1 MRQSLTCNHEKGET
15 MKRTFAFVACTVAV
29 LGAAAF
35 AQAPA
40 AAPPA
45 SVKVLAIGT
54 ISAAAGQ
61 ETPALLQQQVRDTVN
76 LYLDGRIEHWFA
88 RQDRAGVVLLLN
100 IRTAD
105 EARAALADL
114 PLVKANILTFELI
127 PVGPLMPLRVL
138 LKPQP

>member
-1 MRQSLTCNHEKGET
+1 
-15 MKRTFAFVACTVAV
+15 MKRMIAFVACSITV
-29 LGAAAF
+29 LGAAAL
-35 AQAPA
+35 AQAPAAAPPA

-54 ISAAAGQ
+54 IKAAPGQ

-76 LYLDGRIEHWFA
+76 LYLDGRIEQWFA

>member
-1 MRQSLTCNHEKGET
+1 
-15 MKRTFAFVACTVAV
+15 MKRKIALGACSVAV
-29 LGAAAF
+29 LCAAAL

-54 ISAAAGQ
+54 IKAAPGQ

-76 LYLDGRIEHWFA
+76 LYLEGRIEQWFA

-100 IRTAD
+100 SRTAD
-105 EARAALADL
+105 EARAVLADL
-114 PLVKANILTFELI
+114 PLVKANILTFDLI

-138 LKPQP
+138 IRQKP